1 MQYFCLH
8 GILPFSKSYP
18 EIESTWPT
26 GKCRGRKSF
35 DTWYYIVTCAKL
47 CVRFSSKSKATNVFR
62 KHIVKSKASEQSIP
76 ARKKSFCHVTV
87 KNYLCNVSWK
97 FLIKIESRWRREIKE
112 QAPHLTLLYHGRTV
126 RSSHR
131 RCCVRKLFL
140 KILQYPQETSV
151 LESIFKNV
159 TDLCNFIK
167 KRHQH
172 RCFPENIAKFLILPI
187 LKKICKR
194 LLNNFFNDS
203 LLHEPK
209 DLSWL
214 LPSWSKSQP
223 AFKNL
228 RQNTFDKSIKFY
240 YWLFLAVLDDF
251 RSF

>member
-1 MQYFCLH
+1 M
-8 GILPFSKSYP
+8 
-18 EIESTWPT
+18 
-26 GKCRGRKSF
+26 
-35 DTWYYIVTCAKL
+35 
-47 CVRFSSKSKATNVFR
+47 
-62 KHIVKSKASEQSIP
+62 IVKN
-76 ARKKSFCHVTV
+76 C
-87 KNYLCNVSWK
+87 LCTILWK
-97 FLIKIESRWRREIKE
+97 FLIKTESMWRCEIK
-112 QAPHLTLLYHGRTV
+112 QAPQFTLLYCGRTV
-126 RSSHR
+126 RGSHQ
-131 RCCVRKLFL
+131 RCYIRKLFL
-140 KILQYPQETSV
+140 KILQYPQETPV

-240 YWLFLAVLDDF
+240 YWLFLVVLDDF